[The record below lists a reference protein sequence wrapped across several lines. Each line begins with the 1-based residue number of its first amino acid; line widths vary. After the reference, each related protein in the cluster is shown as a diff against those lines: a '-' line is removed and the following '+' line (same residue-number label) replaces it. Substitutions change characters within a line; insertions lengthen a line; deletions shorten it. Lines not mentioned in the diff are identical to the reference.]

1 MTERSADCRLYHG
14 LCVHDL
20 LVSVIREIPPV
31 IRRWLRFPQSVVDP
45 FPVCETPVTYD
56 AVRMLFP
63 RKCPRRQH
71 RSQSPIQFH
80 LHCMGF
86 GTHHCY
92 RRFKEQFPNALARQA
107 PPRVQYSPWFVLSF
121 FADAWAVLLAPW
133 SHPDLVIGFD
143 VTAGRLRASG
153 RCQIRPPAFPIR
165 IQ

>member
-1 MTERSADCRLYHG
+1 MTERSAECRLYHG

-20 LVSVIREIPPV
+20 LVSIQREVPPV
-31 IRRWLRFPQSVVDP
+31 IRRSLRFAPWVVDP
-45 FPVCETPVTYD
+45 LPVCETPATYD

-63 RKCPRRQH
+63 RKCWRRQH

-92 RRFKEQFPNALARQA
+92 RRLNEEFPNALADPA
-107 PPRVQYSPWFVLSF
+107 PPPVQYSPWFVLSF
-121 FADAWAVLLAPW
+121 FAETWAVLLEPR

-143 VTAGRLRASG
+143 ATAGRLRASG
-153 RCQIRPPAFPIR
+153 SCQIRLPAFPIR